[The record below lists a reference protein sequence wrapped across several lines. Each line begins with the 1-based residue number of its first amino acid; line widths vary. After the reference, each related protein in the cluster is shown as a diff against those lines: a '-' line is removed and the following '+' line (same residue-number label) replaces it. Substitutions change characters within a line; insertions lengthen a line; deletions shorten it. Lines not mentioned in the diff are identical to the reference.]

1 MKNYTITVNG
11 NVYDVTVEEG
21 TSSGQVAA
29 PRAAAPKAAAPKAAP
44 APAPKT
50 AAPAGTQGSVSVTAP
65 MPGKI
70 LGIKVEPGQAVA
82 KGEAMIVLEAMK
94 MENEIVAP
102 SDGTVAS
109 INVAVGDSVEAG
121 ATLATLN

>member
-11 NVYDVTVEEG
+11 NVYEVTVEEG
-21 TSSGQVAA
+21 ASTGAA
-29 PRAAAPKAAAPKAAP
+29 PASRAAASAPKAAPAAPKAAAPAGGAA
-44 APAPKT
+44 
-50 AAPAGTQGSVSVTAP
+50 GSVAVTAP

-70 LGIKVEPGQAVA
+70 LGIKAEPGKAVA
-82 KGEAMIVLEAMK
+82 KGEAIIVLEAMK

-102 SDGTVAS
+102 SDGTIAT
-109 INVAVGDSVEAG
+109 IEVAVGDSVEAG